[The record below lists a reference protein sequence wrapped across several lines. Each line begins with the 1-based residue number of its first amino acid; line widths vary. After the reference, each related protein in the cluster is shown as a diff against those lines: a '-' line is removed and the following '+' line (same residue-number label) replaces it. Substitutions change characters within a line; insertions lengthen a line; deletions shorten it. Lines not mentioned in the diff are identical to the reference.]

1 MNSVY
6 DIHAPKKATNLS
18 INTDLLKKAKAYGI
32 NLSKSFEAY
41 LAELVKQKEQET
53 WEKENRRA
61 IEAYNKR
68 IEEQGCFSDDVR
80 SF

>member
-41 LAELVKQKEQET
+41 LAELVKQKEQEM

-68 IEEQGCFSDDVR
+68 IKKQGCFSDDVR